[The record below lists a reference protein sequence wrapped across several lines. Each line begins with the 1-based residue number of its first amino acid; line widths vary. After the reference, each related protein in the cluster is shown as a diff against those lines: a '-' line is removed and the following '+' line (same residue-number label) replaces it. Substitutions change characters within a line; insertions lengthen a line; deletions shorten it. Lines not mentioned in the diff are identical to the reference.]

1 MKKTNILMAALL
13 SITVLFGAVVPANAA
28 SADVYI
34 AIEETAMDGVSV
46 TVPSKL
52 PIVFKADGSNTLPT
66 NWEIEN
72 ISTIAG
78 IRLSR
83 IDMNAAD
90 TGWKLLPASAVI
102 SDMAAGTKSIRFF
115 AGMEDDLK
123 LVVPKDNT
131 ENVTGTITFDENE
144 IVILSG
150 AKKRLAFDVERGAF
164 KEDAV
169 SAEAFDMVLT
179 FGFI

>member
-1 MKKTNILMAALL
+1 MKKSNILIAALL
-13 SITVLFGAVVPANAA
+13 SLTVLCGATVPANAA

-72 ISTIAG
+72 ISTLAG

-83 IDMNAAD
+83 IDMNATGA
-90 TGWKLLPASAVI
+90 GWKLLPESAVI
-102 SDMAAGTKSIRFF
+102 SNMAAGTKSIRFF
-115 AGMEDDLK
+115 AGKEGALK
-123 LVVPKDNT
+123 LVVPKDNQ
-131 ENVTGTITFDENE
+131 ENATGTIAFDENE
-144 IVILSG
+144 IVIPSG
-150 AKKRLAFDVERGAF
+150 GKQLLTFDVERGAF

-169 SAEAFDMVLT
+169 SAEAFDMILT